1 MILPLPGNM
10 EVSIA
15 DMADPDYGVG
25 CRSNSPASDPP
36 IVCESDLAIRQSFK
50 RSITE
55 RSLLGPS
62 PGKDTFKTLC

>member
-1 MILPLPGNM
+1 MA
-10 EVSIA
+10 VSIA

-25 CRSNSPASDPP
+25 CRSNSPSSDPP
-36 IVCESDLAIRQSFK
+36 IVCESDLAIGQSFK
-50 RSITE
+50 QTVAETFTITE

>member
-1 MILPLPGNM
+1 MA
-10 EVSIA
+10 VSIA

-50 RSITE
+50 RRVAETFSITE
-55 RSLLGPS
+55 RSLLGTSQYP
-62 PGKDTFKTLC
+62 